1 MMNLYPNRSSQLPA
15 ACLTLRSFLGVTD
28 HTLTVESAKPPAIK
42 LESSV
47 TSTAVRPYQLKNTY

>member
-1 MMNLYPNRSSQLPA
+1 MMSLYPDRSSQLPA

-47 TSTAVRPYQLKNTY
+47 TSTAVRPCQLKNTY